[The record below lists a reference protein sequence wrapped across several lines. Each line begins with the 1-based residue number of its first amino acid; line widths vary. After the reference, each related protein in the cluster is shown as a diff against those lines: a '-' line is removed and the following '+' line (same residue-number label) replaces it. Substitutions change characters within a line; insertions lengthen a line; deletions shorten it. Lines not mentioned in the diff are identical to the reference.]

1 MYSEKVHFELTRRC
15 LLECPKCPRTDL
27 KGNMQITDLPVDIVK
42 TVIQT
47 GKYKKA
53 LLSGNLGD
61 PLYHPQLIDIIK
73 FFNEQR
79 VFFIMA
85 TNGSGKKLDWW
96 KNFYNS
102 YTDGKIVFGVDGL
115 KDTAH
120 LYRKNINFDDSMSA
134 MKLGS
139 QMGKQIVWQFIPFS
153 FNEHQV
159 EAAQAL
165 ANTYGITF
173 KLRLSDRWN
182 DADPLRPTNPQ
193 LYMEQT

>member
-42 TVIQT
+42 SVIQT

-134 MKLGS
+134 MKLGA

-165 ANTYGITF
+165 ADTHGITF

-182 DADPLRPTNPQ
+182 DADPLRPKNPQ

>member
-42 TVIQT
+42 TVVQT
-47 GKYKKA
+47 GNYKKV

-73 FFNEQR
+73 FFNEPR

-85 TNGSGKKLDWW
+85 TNGSGKNLDWW

-165 ANTYGITF
+165 ADTYGITF

>member
-1 MYSEKVHFELTRRC
+1 MYSNKVHFELTRRC

-27 KGNMQITDLPVDIVK
+27 KGNMQITDLPLSVVQ
-42 TVIQT
+42 TVIET
-47 GKYKKA
+47 GKYKKV

-61 PLYHPQLIDIIK
+61 PLYHPDLINIVK
-73 FFNEQR
+73 YFNTKD

-96 KNFYNS
+96 KEFYNS
-102 YTDGKIVFGVDGL
+102 YTHGKIVFGVDGL

-120 LYRKNINFDDSMSA
+120 LYRKNINFDDSINA
-134 MKLGS
+134 MKLGARL
-139 QMGKQIVWQFIPFS
+139 GKQIVWQFIPFS

-159 EAAQAL
+159 EAAHAL
-165 ANTYGITF
+165 ANEYGISF

-182 DADPLRPTNPQ
+182 TNDPMKPKSPH